1 MKKVSALRKTLKD
14 DISVASAINKITTPM
29 QLTNK
34 QKLFQTYEE
43 HVNLEHEYAGDISSL
58 SVMTYD
64 EGEEFD
70 GQD

>member
-1 MKKVSALRKTLKD
+1 
-14 DISVASAINKITTPM
+14 M

-34 QKLFQTYEE
+34 QQLFQTYEE
-43 HVNLEHEYAGDISSL
+43 HVNLEQEYAGDISTL

-70 GQD
+70 GEDQLVIGGYDGVVSGLLSGLKIDL